1 VLIEDRGRLT
11 NDFLSRLVTF
21 PHFPAPANKCSATDW
36 SLAASYQ
43 KLDETDRSLVA
54 SKKPGNL

>member
-36 SLAASYQ
+36 SLTASYHVF
-43 KLDETDRSLVA
+43 R
-54 SKKPGNL
+54 